1 MIDQTAIVHS
11 NADIHK
17 NVSIGPYSVIGEN
30 VSIGSGTVIGSH
42 VVITGPTTIG
52 PNNKIFHFSSI
63 GEDPQDKKF
72 NKDKNSYLEIGA
84 NNTIREYVSI
94 NRGTS
99 DGGGKTIIGN
109 NNWIMAYV
117 HIAHDCI
124 IGNNSTFANNTTLAG
139 HVAIQDFV
147 TLGGFTGVHQ
157 FCRIGSYSFS
167 AISSVIVKDVPPYIL
182 VSGNTAKPSGLNREG
197 LKRNGFD
204 ADTISLLKKAY
215 KIIYRENLTL
225 AEALNEL
232 MELSVDSKSVNVMH
246 SFISSS
252 ERGIVR

>member
-1 MIDQTAIVHS
+1 LIDQTAIIHS

-72 NKDKNSYLEIGA
+72 NEDQNSYLEIGA

-99 DGGGKTIIGN
+99 DGGGKTIIGS

-167 AISSVIVKDVPPYIL
+167 AISSIIVKDVPPYIL

-204 ADTISLLKKAY
+204 ADTINLLKKAY
-215 KIIYRENLTL
+215 RIIYRESLTL
-225 AEALNEL
+225 SEALNEL
-232 MELSVDSKSVNVMH
+232 MELSIDSKSVNVMY

>member
-1 MIDQTAIVHS
+1 MIDQTAIIHS

-42 VVITGPTTIG
+42 VVITGSTTIG

-99 DGGGKTIIGN
+99 NGGGKTIIGN

-139 HVAIQDFV
+139 HVVIQDFV

-182 VSGNTAKPSGLNREG
+182 VSGNTSKPSGLNREG

-204 ADTISLLKKAY
+204 VDTINLLKKAY
-215 KIIYRENLTL
+215 RIIYRESLTL
-225 AEALNEL
+225 SEALNEL

>member
-1 MIDQTAIVHS
+1 MIDQTAIIHS

-72 NKDKNSYLEIGA
+72 NKDQNSYLEIGA

-215 KIIYRENLTL
+215 RIIYRGNLTL

-232 MELSVDSKSVNVMH
+232 MELSVDSKSVSVMH
-246 SFISSS
+246 SFISLS

>member
-1 MIDQTAIVHS
+1 MIDQTAIIHS

-72 NKDKNSYLEIGA
+72 NEDKNSYLEIGA

-99 DGGGKTIIGN
+99 NGGGKTIIGSN
-109 NNWIMAYV
+109 YWIMAYV

-147 TLGGFTGVHQ
+147 TLGGFTGIHQ

-167 AISSVIVKDVPPYIL
+167 AISSIIVKDVPPYIL

-204 ADTISLLKKAY
+204 ADTINLLKKAY
-215 KIIYRENLTL
+215 RIIYRQNLTL
-225 AEALNEL
+225 TEALNEL

>member
-1 MIDQTAIVHS
+1 MIDQTAIIHS

-72 NKDKNSYLEIGA
+72 NEDKNSYLEIGA

-99 DGGGKTIIGN
+99 DGGGKTIIGS

-147 TLGGFTGVHQ
+147 TLGGFTGKHQ

-167 AISSVIVKDVPPYIL
+167 AISSIIVKDVPPYIL

-204 ADTISLLKKAY
+204 ANTINLLKKAY
-215 KIIYRENLTL
+215 RIIYRQNLTL
-225 AEALNEL
+225 TEALNEL
-232 MELSVDSKSVNVMH
+232 MELSVDSKSVNAIH

>member
-1 MIDQTAIVHS
+1 MIDQTAIIHS

-204 ADTISLLKKAY
+204 ADTINLLKKAY
-215 KIIYRENLTL
+215 RIIYRENLTL
-225 AEALNEL
+225 TEAVNEL

-252 ERGIVR
+252 KRGIVR

>member
-1 MIDQTAIVHS
+1 MIDQTAIIHS

-72 NKDKNSYLEIGA
+72 NEDKNSYLEIGA

-147 TLGGFTGVHQ
+147 TLGGFTGIHQ

-167 AISSVIVKDVPPYIL
+167 AISSIIVKDVPPYIL

-204 ADTISLLKKAY
+204 ADTINLLKKAY
-215 KIIYRENLTL
+215 RIIYRESLTL
-225 AEALNEL
+225 TEALNEL
-232 MELSVDSKSVNVMH
+232 MELSVDSKSVNVMR

>member
-1 MIDQTAIVHS
+1 MIDQTAIIHS

-17 NVSIGPYSVIGEN
+17 NVRIGPYSVIGEN

-72 NKDKNSYLEIGA
+72 NEDQNSYLEIGA

-99 DGGGKTIIGN
+99 DGGGKTIIGS

-167 AISSVIVKDVPPYIL
+167 AISSIIVKDVPPYIL

-204 ADTISLLKKAY
+204 ANTINLLKKAY
-215 KIIYRENLTL
+215 RIIYRQNLTL
-225 AEALNEL
+225 TEALNEL
-232 MELSVDSKSVNVMH
+232 MELSVDSKSVNVMR